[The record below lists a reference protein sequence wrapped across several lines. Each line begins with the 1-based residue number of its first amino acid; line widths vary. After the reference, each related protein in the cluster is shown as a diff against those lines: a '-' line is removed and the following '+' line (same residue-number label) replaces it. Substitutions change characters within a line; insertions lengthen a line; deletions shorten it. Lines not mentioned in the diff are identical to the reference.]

1 MATEL
6 KAEFMSKRSQM
17 KGTIKKENYKSRWFK
32 LSSTNLSYYD
42 GNLTK
47 IGKIKGQVPLTRIV
61 AVEEVESEALGK
73 QNAFQVV
80 YQDLQT
86 QEFMP
91 LYIIAIHPQQ
101 MKSWID
107 AIREASL
114 NSSAVF
120 GRLYHPGVWM
130 HREGKFSCC
139 DVINKRSPGCQPIS
153 SPSGGKSTSDD
164 SEPAN
169 DSQNN
174 NNKTSTLARSEKPRK
189 APPAP
194 EISETKKV
202 LALYNY
208 DASTKQELSLIKGEE
223 YDLLEE
229 FRPDQ
234 WLQARNRQKKTGSI
248 PSSYVQ
254 LVGDDDDFQQYDW
267 YYKGISR
274 LEGETILEKDGSEG
288 CFMVRDSSQR
298 GVYTLSIYVCP
309 PGSSEGMTKHYHIK
323 QTKEK
328 LYFVAD
334 KHTFGTIPQL
344 IHYHKHNCAGLVVRL
359 RAPPC
364 DEKKPTPLIGTKEID
379 PNDLEI
385 KETLGAGQFGTVSRG
400 ICKGKTEVAVKIMKD
415 GTMSEMDFI
424 DEAKVMITLQHKN
437 LVKLYGVC
445 TVKKPT
451 LIVTEYMK
459 HGALLGFLKRQKH
472 RLIGRLDQLVDM
484 CMQVCSA
491 MAYLEESKFIHRDLA
506 SRNCLVGEN
515 NVVKVADFGLA
526 RHVLDNEYTCST
538 GTKFPVR
545 WSAPEVLTLNLFSSR
560 SDVWAFGILMWEVFT
575 CGDLPYG
582 KTRQNHDVYQMVC
595 ETRQYLERPDK
606 CPDQVYDVMVSCWQF
621 EPEDRPKFDELFSD
635 LRVIVEH
642 DYVG

>member
-32 LSSTNLSYYD
+32 LTLTNLSYYD

-47 IGKIKGQVPLTRIV
+47 IGKIKGQVPLNSIV
-61 AVEEVESEALGK
+61 AVEEVETDALGRP
-73 QNAFQVV
+73 NAFQVV
-80 YQDLQT
+80 YKDFNT
-86 QEFMP
+86 QELLP
-91 LYIIAIHPQQ
+91 LYIIAIHQQQ
-101 MKSWID
+101 MRSWID

-114 NSSAVF
+114 NSRAVF
-120 GRLYHPGVWM
+120 GRLYHPGVWL

-139 DVINKRSPGCQPIS
+139 DVISKRSPGCQPVS
-153 SPSGGKSTSDD
+153 SPSEGQSASDD
-164 SEPAN
+164 IRPAN
-169 DSQNN
+169 NTFTQNN
-174 NNKTSTLARSEKPRK
+174 NNTSTLSQQKPRK
-189 APPAP
+189 SP
-194 EISETKKV
+194 EISETKKI

-208 DASTKQELSLIKGEE
+208 DACEKSELSLIKGEE
-223 YDLLEE
+223 YELLEE
-229 FRPDQ
+229 FKPDQ
-234 WLQARNRQKKTGSI
+234 WLQARNRQKKTGVI

-309 PGSSEGMTKHYHIK
+309 PGSSEGHTKHYHIK
-323 QTKEK
+323 QTKEG

-334 KHTFGTIPQL
+334 KHTFNMIPQL

-364 DEKKPTPLIGTKEID
+364 DQKKPAPLLGTKEID
-379 PNDLEI
+379 PDDLEI
-385 KETLGAGQFGTVSRG
+385 KETLGSGQFGTVSRG
-400 ICKGKTEVAVKIMKD
+400 IYNGKLEVAVKIMKD
-415 GTMSEMDFI
+415 GTMSEVDFI
-424 DEAKVMITLQHKN
+424 DEAKVMIKLQHKN

-459 HGALLGFLKRQKH
+459 FGALLGFLKRQKH

-484 CMQVCSA
+484 CMQVCAA
-491 MAYLEESKFIHRDLA
+491 MGYLEESKFIHRDLA

-545 WSAPEVLTLNLFSSR
+545 WSAPEVLTHNMFSSQ
-560 SDVWAFGILMWEVFT
+560 SDVWAFGVLMWEVFT

-595 ETRQYLERPDK
+595 ETHQYLERPDK
-606 CPDQVYDVMVSCWQF
+606 CPEQVYTVMVSCWQF
-621 EPEDRPKFDELFSD
+621 EPLDRPKFDQLFSD
-635 LRVIVEH
+635 LRVIIEH
-642 DYVG
+642 DYVE